1 MLVVEEAA
9 PMMVVEPA
17 VEEEPM
23 VAFDIAMTKP
33 ATNLRGAKTEEQAQE
48 AVREEPEVGIDAE
61 EDRD

>member
-1 MLVVEEAA
+1 
-9 PMMVVEPA
+9 MMVVEPA